1 MPGQAVPGGSGQGH
15 QVRRGEI
22 ILRAACLCGRP
33 ERVTDPAQ
41 GEVVC
46 GGCGIVMESRVCE
59 AEAAGAGS
67 LMEGMDDW
75 GVGTLLP
82 GDARGAEA
90 VAVRRSGRAAALSR
104 VLVQL
109 RRMAD
114 TVGAGR
120 PVREEAYSLARRLV
134 ASGFAACRDR
144 MAVAAAAL
152 MLACRI
158 HGRVLEW
165 GEIPGIS
172 HKMRRIMRAYRELQY
187 VGGACPVGYSE
198 ALVSRICSDLD
209 LPVRRARDAVGVL
222 QAMRESRFTGGK
234 KPQCVAAAAVAL
246 SGGSPPTKRRIAEA
260 ARISEPGLRNVL
272 AAWKSYPGR

>member
-1 MPGQAVPGGSGQGH
+1 M
-15 QVRRGEI
+15 
-22 ILRAACLCGRP
+22 CGRP
-33 ERVTDPAQ
+33 ERVTDPHQ

-46 GGCGIVMESRVCE
+46 GGCGIVMELRVCE
-59 AEAAGAGS
+59 AEVAGAGS

-90 VAVRRSGRAAALSR
+90 VAVRRSRRAAALSR

-114 TVGAGR
+114 VVGTGR
-120 PVREEAYSLARRLV
+120 TVREEAYSLARRLV

-165 GEIPGIS
+165 GGEIPGIS

-187 VGGACPVGYSE
+187 VGGSCPVGYSD
-198 ALVSRICSDLD
+198 ALVSRICSDLG
-209 LPVRRARDAVGVL
+209 LPVRRARNAILVL
-222 QAMRESRFTGGK
+222 EAMRESRFTGGK
-234 KPQCVAAAAVAL
+234 KPQCVAAAAVTL
-246 SGGSPPTKRRIAEA
+246 SGGPPPTKRRIAEA

-272 AAWKSYPGR
+272 AA